1 MMEYRGNKNKSSLW
15 EVFTAAPHR
24 IMFLAGAV
32 QLVLTLFFWSI
43 ELTGRY
49 SELWLPLS
57 LSIDST
63 FAHIYLM
70 IYSIFPFFT
79 FGFLMTTY
87 PKWMNG
93 ETVPKNRYLSSFL
106 LQVAGV
112 GLFYLGLLVSKTLIL
127 VAITIHL
134 VGWLMAYRA
143 LLGVYIAAKG
153 MQRQHA
159 THLNIAIAFGIM
171 GELLYLLFLTSG
183 NDMLFQL
190 SIRAGFWL
198 YIIPLLITVTHKML
212 PLFSSNIIG
221 AYRIIQ
227 PPWSLPFL
235 WAGLIGHIS
244 LELAGKHS
252 LLFLFDIP
260 LLLFGLYHTV
270 VWKLIASFKERLL
283 AVLHISFLWFSIGIA
298 LYTVQ
303 SLWLFIND
311 ASILGKAPLH
321 AIAIGF
327 LTSMVIAMGTRVS
340 LGHSGRPLRMD
351 DFTWRCFWGIQAA
364 AMLRILAEVDLLN
377 SMLPVHLNLI
387 ASLVWLASLMPW
399 AFRYG
404 TMYLKPRIDGYP
416 G

>member
-1 MMEYRGNKNKSSLW
+1 MENRTRSSLW

-32 QLVLTLFFWSI
+32 QLVLSLLFWLV

-49 SELWLPLS
+49 SDLWPPFE
-57 LSIDST
+57 LSIGTT
-63 FAHIYLM
+63 FAHFFLM
-70 IYSIFPFFT
+70 VYSIFPFFT

-93 ETVPKNRYLSSFL
+93 EVVPKSRYTSAFL

-112 GLFYLGLLVSKTLIL
+112 GLFYIGLLVSKML
-127 VAITIHL
+127 VLAAITIHL
-134 VGWLMAYRA
+134 AGWLVAYRA
-143 LLGVYIAAKG
+143 LLGVYIAVKG
-153 MQRQHA
+153 TRRYHE
-159 THLNIAIAFGIM
+159 THLNIAIALGIT
-171 GELLYLLFLTSG
+171 GELLYLAFLASG
-183 NDMLFQL
+183 NELLFQL

-198 YIIPLLITVTHKML
+198 YIIPLLIIVSHKML
-212 PLFSSNIIG
+212 PFFSSNIIEG
-221 AYRIIQ
+221 YRIVQ

-260 LLLFGLYHTV
+260 LLLFGLYHTAI
-270 VWKLIASFKERLL
+270 WGFIASFKERLL
-283 AVLHISFLWFSIGIA
+283 AVLHISFLWFSAGVA

-303 SLWLFIND
+303 SLWLFISGG
-311 ASILGKAPLH
+311 AILGKGPLH

-327 LTSMVIAMGTRVS
+327 LTSMVVAMGTRVS
-340 LGHSGRPLRMD
+340 LGHSGRALKMD

-364 AMLRILAEVDLLN
+364 AMLRILAEIDMLNALLPIN
-377 SMLPVHLNLI
+377 LNLI
-387 ASLVWLASLMPW
+387 ASMMWLASLIPW

-404 TMYLKPRIDGYP
+404 IIYLRPRVDGQP